1 LAALT
6 LVAAPVLAGCG
17 SSSTSSESTSAAGS
31 AAASAAASAAGS
43 AAASAAPAGECPD
56 NPLCGSD
63 ANNMQ
68 GKTIDFG
75 YSRIGG
81 WPPSAAPE
89 AMWPAFQ
96 AYAKE
101 KFGYTANLTFAEA
114 PFGELF
120 QKIAPTLASGSQEFN
135 LMIVDSQWLGAL
147 AEPGWI
153 VPADQIYALNPDL
166 DKEPYSSLVSST
178 YQVYPDGSGQRWG
191 FPQMP
196 DTQGVAMRLDMLQDP
211 ANQKAFQEKYGRPLG
226 TTFADYENITMKDF
240 EDVIAFFN
248 RPDQGMYGTAL
259 QYSKDYDFFSCAYYP
274 FVYSTGGEIWDPAT
288 NNVEGILNTDG
299 NAKAMEEF
307 VALKKY
313 QAPSFAT
320 QGIGELIDLF
330 TKGKVFSAFQWN
342 AVGAAM
348 ITPELKDKVL
358 FIPLPKFPGA
368 DGQPTIVGAMGGQP
382 WVVNAFNDDEHMRVS
397 IDFLNWWYQPE
408 TQSTFINDNG
418 GLPWDKEGVN
428 NPEYMKTIPYMGSF
442 KYMLEEGRSKDFW
455 HVPEYSEMLAVQQ
468 EAFNAYA
475 TGQIKS
481 AKAALDYVAAKQQ
494 AILFDA
500 GRTTTAPPEGTADM
514 TLPVG

>member
-1 LAALT
+1 MTGVLSVTVVSTILLAS
-6 LVAAPVLAGCG
+6 CS
-17 SSSTSSESTSAAGS
+17 SSSTSSESSAAGSAAGS
-31 AAASAAASAAGS
+31 AAASVT
-43 AAASAAPAGECPD
+43 PEGECPA

-63 ANNMQ
+63 ATNMQ
-68 GKTIDFG
+68 GKDIAFG

-101 KFGYTANLTFAEA
+101 KFGYTSTLSFAEA

-135 LMIVDSQWLGAL
+135 LMVVDSQWLGAL

-166 DKEPYSSLVSST
+166 DKEPFSSLVEST

-196 DTQGVAMRLDMLQDP
+196 DTQGVAMRLDMLEDP
-211 ANQKAFQEKYGRPLG
+211 ANQAAFEKEYGRPLG
-226 TTFADYENITMKDF
+226 TTFADYENMTMAEF

-248 RPDQGMYGTAL
+248 KPDAGMYGTAL

-274 FVYSTGGEIWDPAT
+274 FVYSQGGEIWDPAT
-288 NNVEGILNTDG
+288 NNVEGILNTDL

-307 VALKKY
+307 VGLSQY
-313 QAPSFAT
+313 QPASFAT

-330 TKGKVFSAFQWN
+330 NTGKVFSAFQWN
-342 AVGAAM
+342 AVGKFM
-348 ITPELKDKVL
+348 TGPPEAEGKVL

-368 DGQPTIVGAMGGQP
+368 DGQPTIIGAMGGQP
-382 WVVNAFNDDEHMRVS
+382 WVVNAFNDDDHMRVA
-397 IDFLNWWYQPE
+397 IDFLNWWYLPE
-408 TQSTFINDNG
+408 TQNTFIMENG
-418 GLPWDKEGVN
+418 GLPWSKDGVN
-428 NPEYMKTIPYMGSF
+428 DPAYMEAIPYMGSF

-455 HVPEYSEMLAVQQ
+455 HVPEYAEMLAVSQ
-468 EAFNAYA
+468 EAFNAFA
-475 TGQIKS
+475 TGQITS